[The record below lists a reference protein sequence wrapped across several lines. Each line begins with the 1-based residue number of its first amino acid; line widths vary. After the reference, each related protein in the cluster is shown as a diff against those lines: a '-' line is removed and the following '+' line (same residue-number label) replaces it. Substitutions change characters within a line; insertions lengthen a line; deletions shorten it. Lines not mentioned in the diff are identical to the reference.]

1 MEIQRSTRQVRLVTV
16 ESLKKR
22 ERNIMLKQWL
32 DQAAC
37 RGVDTNIFMPLR
49 GENVK
54 VTTAKKICGECPV
67 RQECLD
73 DSLRQAQLLTC
84 LRLLLV
90 ISLRVV
96 RHLHILLHL
105 GNH

>member
-1 MEIQRSTRQVRLVTV
+1 LVAVDTI
-16 ESLKKR
+16 KKR
-22 ERNIMLKQWL
+22 ERTIMLKEWL

-37 RGVDTNIFMPLR
+37 RGFDTNIFMPLR

-73 DSLRQAQLLTC
+73 DSLRQAQQIDLHGIFGGLSKKQRDGV
-84 LRLLLV
+84 LRSRNLV
-90 ISLRVV
+90 SARSGVY
-96 RHLHILLHL
+96 
-105 GNH
+105 GNG

>member
-1 MEIQRSTRQVRLVTV
+1 V
-16 ESLKKR
+16 ESLDKQR
-22 ERNIMLKQWL
+22 EETIMLKQWL
-32 DQAAC
+32 EQAAC

-73 DSLRQAQLLTC
+73 DSLRQAQQIDLHGIFGGLSKKQRDGV
-84 LRLLLV
+84 LRSQNLV
-90 ISLRVV
+90 SARSGVY
-96 RHLHILLHL
+96 
-105 GNH
+105 GNG